1 MLFEIQRACPR
12 PGQSRV
18 IASGP
23 SAIKTLAAL
32 TSLRPN
38 TKIEVIPPE
47 TKKDEFG
54 SMPDLRGPVPEIE
67 SDEDDD
73 DIMHDPDIQEMVENG
88 EHTCHM
94 FDAPCQ
100 ACEDEEDEEEED
112 EDDITL
118 AELKEQLE
126 DNMTLAE
133 LQDRLLAEEEENY
146 ENYENYNEKVEEEP
160 SPIEWVDEMT
170 YHSRTC
176 GELRNF

>member
-12 PGQSRV
+12 PSQSRV

-23 SAIKTLAAL
+23 SAIKTFERL
-32 TSLRPN
+32 TTLL
-38 TKIEVIPPE
+38 
-47 TKKDEFG
+47 
-54 SMPDLRGPVPEIE
+54 PDEIE
-67 SDEDDD
+67 SDDDD

-100 ACEDEEDEEEED
+100 ACEDD

-126 DNMTLAE
+126 DNMTLTE
-133 LQDRLLAEEEENY
+133 LQDRLLAEEEE
-146 ENYENYNEKVEEEP
+146 EP
-160 SPIEWVDEMT
+160 APIEWVDEMT
-170 YHSRTC
+170 YYSRTC

>member
-23 SAIKTLAAL
+23 SAIKTLERL
-32 TSLRPN
+32 TTLLPN
-38 TKIEVIPPE
+38 AKVSVETLTIPTE
-47 TKKDEFG
+47 TKKDEFV

-73 DIMHDPDIQEMVENG
+73 DIMHDPEIREMVENG

-100 ACEDEEDEEEED
+100 ACEDDEYDVEDYD
-112 EDDITL
+112 DDITL

-133 LQDRLLAEEEENY
+133 LKEQLEE
-146 ENYENYNEKVEEEP
+146 
-160 SPIEWVDEMT
+160 
-170 YHSRTC
+170 
-176 GELRNF
+176 

>member
-67 SDEDDD
+67 
-73 DIMHDPDIQEMVENG
+73 PD
-88 EHTCHM
+88 
-94 FDAPCQ
+94 
-100 ACEDEEDEEEED
+100 ED

-133 LQDRLLAEEEENY
+133 LKEQLEE
-146 ENYENYNEKVEEEP
+146 
-160 SPIEWVDEMT
+160 
-170 YHSRTC
+170 
-176 GELRNF
+176 

>member
-23 SAIKTLAAL
+23 SAIKTLERL
-32 TSLRPN
+32 TTLL
-38 TKIEVIPPE
+38 
-47 TKKDEFG
+47 
-54 SMPDLRGPVPEIE
+54 PDEIE
-67 SDEDDD
+67 SDDD

-88 EHTCHM
+88 EHTCHI

-100 ACEDEEDEEEED
+100 ACEDD

-133 LQDRLLAEEEENY
+133 LRDRLLDEEEE
-146 ENYENYNEKVEEEP
+146 EP
-160 SPIEWVDEMT
+160 PIEWVDEMT
-170 YHSRTC
+170 FYSRMS
-176 GELRNF
+176 GELRSF